1 MDLGLN
7 GKRAVITGGSRGIG
21 FAIAEALAA
30 EGVAVGLV
38 ARSAD
43 GLAAAAERLD
53 GRGVPVAT
61 VAADV
66 MDPSAL
72 QQAVDEIAAAFG
84 GLDLLV
90 ANAGGTVGGGD
101 ITNSGPG
108 EFAGTLAF
116 NAGHAAELIRAGLP
130 HLRTAG
136 GGSAVIISS
145 VTGMRPAPRTAYA
158 AAKAAE
164 IHLAAAA
171 AQELGSE
178 NIRVN
183 AVSPGSILFPGG
195 GWDTFSRENPEAFAA
210 FETTEFPFGRL
221 GRLDEVA
228 DVVTF
233 VLSPRA
239 SWITGANIAVR
250 LTPVTFMLNGDFIGH
265 QVVDRSPTTGLA
277 SRVTTRGLS
286 SGRHPRGRPL
296 PGSSGGDR
304 RGRCSCRQQWQ

>member
-21 FAIAEALAA
+21 FAIAESLAA

-38 ARSAD
+38 ARGAE
-43 GLAAAAERLD
+43 GLAAAAGRLE

-66 MDPSAL
+66 MEPAAL
-72 QQAVDEIAAAFG
+72 QQAVDEVAAAFG

-90 ANAGGTVGGGD
+90 ANAGGTVGGGNV
-101 ITNSGPG
+101 TNAGPG
-108 EFAGTLAF
+108 EFTATFAF

-130 HLRTAG
+130 HLRTSG

-145 VTGMRPAPRTAYA
+145 VTGMHPAPRTAYA

-164 IHLAAAA
+164 IHLAATA
-171 AQELGSE
+171 AQELGPE

-195 GWDTFSRENPEAFAA
+195 GWDTFSRQNPEDFAT
-210 FETTEFPFGRL
+210 FENTEFPFGRL

-228 DVVTF
+228 DVVAF
-233 VLSPRA
+233 LLSPRA
-239 SWITGANIAVR
+239 SWVTGANIAV
-250 LTPVTFMLNGDFIGH
+250 D
-265 QVVDRSPTTGLA
+265 
-277 SRVTTRGLS
+277 
-286 SGRHPRGRPL
+286 
-296 PGSSGGDR
+296 GGQIYPSAR
-304 RGRCSCRQQWQ
+304 RFS